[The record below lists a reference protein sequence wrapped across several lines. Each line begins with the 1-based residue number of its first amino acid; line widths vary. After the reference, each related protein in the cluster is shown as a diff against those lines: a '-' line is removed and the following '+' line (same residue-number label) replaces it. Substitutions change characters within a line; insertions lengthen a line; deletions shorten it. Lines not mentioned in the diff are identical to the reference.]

1 MLEDEARHHPEPL
14 ESEVAAGE
22 GELSSGDV
30 AAFIEALLAIL
41 EGGEHEKVGALVEPR
56 LAQPDAVHDAI
67 AKCQFGHGAPRRGVH
82 RRAGGLAASGKTF
95 RVKKM
100 TARPHRHNSPK
111 RTIKRPA
118 GLVSRLLDSHPLPEM
133 RAFKYDVAI
142 SATEFDALAA
152 TELKRR
158 LEHVLAK
165 GVHPGAPIGATPAI
179 AAAARKALEKEA
191 RVVVVLHQRL
201 WGVASNGDAAAIK
214 TRVGTAKRKDLVIV
228 PIDSSPVPSWLKGV
242 VVKAAGSPTSAAVI
256 DAVVAAVTASGGAPK
271 RLTEAAIAARLA
283 DEETRA
289 RARASFLSSQRAFA
303 LINRELDAL
312 SNTVLKLCQAPGT
325 LPDGL
330 SPQVRRTPDRYTVQI
345 GPVGLSFSWIRGRT
359 NSIADGQLLVI
370 EWSGQLGEQT
380 TPESRAAMPA
390 FEHVLQPSATSP
402 EDWQWRRADLDLC
415 SYTTRDLAAQCVAS
429 VVRRLPAPPA

>member
-1 MLEDEARHHPEPL
+1 M
-14 ESEVAAGE
+14 
-22 GELSSGDV
+22 
-30 AAFIEALLAIL
+30 
-41 EGGEHEKVGALVEPR
+41 
-56 LAQPDAVHDAI
+56 
-67 AKCQFGHGAPRRGVH
+67 
-82 RRAGGLAASGKTF
+82 
-95 RVKKM
+95 
-100 TARPHRHNSPK
+100 N
-111 RTIKRPA
+111 
-118 GLVSRLLDSHPLPEM
+118 

-142 SATEFDALAA
+142 SATDFDALAA

-165 GVHPGAPIGATPAI
+165 GVNAGATSSAAPAVVT
-179 AAAARKALEKEA
+179 ASRKALEKEA

-201 WGVASNGDAAAIK
+201 WGVANGESNGNGDVAAIK
-214 TRVGTAKRKDLVIV
+214 SRVGAAKRKDLVIV
-228 PIDSSPVPSWLKGV
+228 PLDSSPVPTWLKGV

-256 DAVVAAVTASGGAPK
+256 DAVVGAVTASGGAPK

-303 LINRELDAL
+303 LINRELDSL

-370 EWSGQLGEQT
+370 EWSGQLGEQAS
-380 TPESRAAMPA
+380 PESRAAMPA
-390 FEHVLQPSATSP
+390 FEHVLQPSATSA

-429 VVRRLPAPPA
+429 VVRRLPAPAPTPAA

>member
-1 MLEDEARHHPEPL
+1 MPD
-14 ESEVAAGE
+14 S
-22 GELSSGDV
+22 
-30 AAFIEALLAIL
+30 
-41 EGGEHEKVGALVEPR
+41 LVDYWIHFR
-56 LAQPDAVHDAI
+56 QPMKH
-67 AKCQFGHGAPRRGVH
+67 
-82 RRAGGLAASGKTF
+82 
-95 RVKKM
+95 
-100 TARPHRHNSPK
+100 
-111 RTIKRPA
+111 
-118 GLVSRLLDSHPLPEM
+118 
-133 RAFKYDVAI
+133 AFKYDVAI

-165 GVHPGAPIGATPAI
+165 GVNAGAPSGA
-179 AAAARKALEKEA
+179 AAPVATAARKALEKDA

-201 WGVASNGDAAAIK
+201 WAVGSPDDDLAAIK
-214 TRVGTAKRKDLVIV
+214 SRVGTTKRKDVVIV
-228 PIDSSPVPSWLKGV
+228 PLDSSPVPTWLKGV

-256 DAVVAAVTASGGAPK
+256 DAVVAAVTAAGGTPR

-370 EWSGQLGEQT
+370 EWSGQLGEQAS
-380 TPESRAAMPA
+380 PASRTAMPA
-390 FEHVLQPSATSP
+390 FEHVLQPHATSP

-429 VVRRLPAPPA
+429 VVRRLPALTA

>member
-1 MLEDEARHHPEPL
+1 M
-14 ESEVAAGE
+14 
-22 GELSSGDV
+22 
-30 AAFIEALLAIL
+30 
-41 EGGEHEKVGALVEPR
+41 
-56 LAQPDAVHDAI
+56 
-67 AKCQFGHGAPRRGVH
+67 
-82 RRAGGLAASGKTF
+82 
-95 RVKKM
+95 
-100 TARPHRHNSPK
+100 
-111 RTIKRPA
+111 
-118 GLVSRLLDSHPLPEM
+118 
-133 RAFKYDVAI
+133 AI
-142 SATEFDALAA
+142 SATDFDALAA

-165 GVHPGAPIGATPAI
+165 GVNSGAPTG
-179 AAAARKALEKEA
+179 AAAAVVAAWHKALEKDA

-201 WGVASNGDAAAIK
+201 WGVANGAGNGNGDVGAIK
-214 TRVGTAKRKDLVIV
+214 SRIGTAKRKDLVIV
-228 PIDSSPVPSWLKGV
+228 PLDSSPVPSWLKGV

-256 DAVVAAVTASGGAPK
+256 DAVVAAVTAAGGAPK

-303 LINRELDAL
+303 LINRELDSL

-370 EWSGQLGEQT
+370 EWSGQLGEQVS
-380 TPESRAAMPA
+380 PDSRTAMPA
-390 FEHVLQPSATSP
+390 FEHVLQPSATSA

-429 VVRRLPAPPA
+429 VVRRLPVPAASHAAGQV

>member
-1 MLEDEARHHPEPL
+1 
-14 ESEVAAGE
+14 
-22 GELSSGDV
+22 
-30 AAFIEALLAIL
+30 
-41 EGGEHEKVGALVEPR
+41 
-56 LAQPDAVHDAI
+56 
-67 AKCQFGHGAPRRGVH
+67 
-82 RRAGGLAASGKTF
+82 
-95 RVKKM
+95 M
-100 TARPHRHNSPK
+100 T
-111 RTIKRPA
+111 
-118 GLVSRLLDSHPLPEM
+118 

-142 SATEFDALAA
+142 SATQFDALAA

-165 GVHPGAPIGATPAI
+165 GVNPGAPSG
-179 AAAARKALEKEA
+179 AAAPVVTAAHKALEKDA
-191 RVVVVLHQRL
+191 RVVVILHQRL
-201 WGVASNGDAAAIK
+201 WGSGAGGANGDIAAIK
-214 TRVGTAKRKDLVIV
+214 ARVGTTKRKDLVIV
-228 PIDSSPVPSWLKGV
+228 PLDSSPVPTWLKGV
-242 VVKAAGSPTSAAVI
+242 IVKAAGSPTSAAVI

-271 RLTEAAIAARLA
+271 RLTEAAVAARLA
-283 DEETRA
+283 DEESRA

-370 EWSGQLGEQT
+370 EWSGQLGEQVS
-380 TPESRAAMPA
+380 PDSRAAMPA

-429 VVRRLPAPPA
+429 VVRRLPAPVA

>member
-1 MLEDEARHHPEPL
+1 
-14 ESEVAAGE
+14 
-22 GELSSGDV
+22 
-30 AAFIEALLAIL
+30 
-41 EGGEHEKVGALVEPR
+41 
-56 LAQPDAVHDAI
+56 
-67 AKCQFGHGAPRRGVH
+67 
-82 RRAGGLAASGKTF
+82 
-95 RVKKM
+95 M
-100 TARPHRHNSPK
+100 T
-111 RTIKRPA
+111 
-118 GLVSRLLDSHPLPEM
+118 

-142 SATEFDALAA
+142 SATQFDALAA

-165 GVHPGAPIGATPAI
+165 GVNSGAPSG
-179 AAAARKALEKEA
+179 AAAAVVAASQKALEKDA

-201 WGVASNGDAAAIK
+201 WGVENDTGDVAAIK

-228 PIDSSPVPSWLKGV
+228 PLDSSPVPTWLKGI
-242 VVKAAGSPTSAAVI
+242 VVKASGSPTSAAVI

-271 RLTEAAIAARLA
+271 RLTEAAVAARLA
-283 DEETRA
+283 DEESRA

-312 SNTVLKLCQAPGT
+312 SNTVLKLCQAPGA

-370 EWSGQLGEQT
+370 EWSGQLGEQAS
-380 TPESRAAMPA
+380 PDSRAAMPA

-429 VVRRLPAPPA
+429 VVRRLPAPAPAA

>member
-1 MLEDEARHHPEPL
+1 
-14 ESEVAAGE
+14 
-22 GELSSGDV
+22 
-30 AAFIEALLAIL
+30 
-41 EGGEHEKVGALVEPR
+41 
-56 LAQPDAVHDAI
+56 
-67 AKCQFGHGAPRRGVH
+67 
-82 RRAGGLAASGKTF
+82 
-95 RVKKM
+95 M
-100 TARPHRHNSPK
+100 T
-111 RTIKRPA
+111 
-118 GLVSRLLDSHPLPEM
+118 

-142 SATEFDALAA
+142 SATQFDALAA

-165 GVHPGAPIGATPAI
+165 GVNSGAPSG
-179 AAAARKALEKEA
+179 AAAPAVTAAHKALEKDA

-201 WGVASNGDAAAIK
+201 WGSAAGTANGDVAAIK
-214 TRVGTAKRKDLVIV
+214 ARVGTTKRKDLVIV
-228 PIDSSPVPSWLKGV
+228 PLDSSPVPTWLKGV

-271 RLTEAAIAARLA
+271 RLTEAAVAARLA
-283 DEETRA
+283 DEESRA

-312 SNTVLKLCQAPGT
+312 SSTVLKLCQTPGT

-370 EWSGQLGEQT
+370 EWAGQLGEQAS
-380 TPESRAAMPA
+380 PDSRAAMPA

-429 VVRRLPAPPA
+429 VVRRLPTPVA

>member
-1 MLEDEARHHPEPL
+1 M
-14 ESEVAAGE
+14 
-22 GELSSGDV
+22 
-30 AAFIEALLAIL
+30 
-41 EGGEHEKVGALVEPR
+41 K
-56 LAQPDAVHDAI
+56 
-67 AKCQFGHGAPRRGVH
+67 
-82 RRAGGLAASGKTF
+82 
-95 RVKKM
+95 
-100 TARPHRHNSPK
+100 
-111 RTIKRPA
+111 
-118 GLVSRLLDSHPLPEM
+118 

-142 SATEFDALAA
+142 SATDFDALAA

-165 GVHPGAPIGATPAI
+165 GVNAGAPSSAAPAVVT
-179 AAAARKALEKEA
+179 ASQKALEKDA
-191 RVVVVLHQRL
+191 RVAVVLYQRL
-201 WGVASNGDAAAIK
+201 WGAGVGNGQANGDVAAI
-214 TRVGTAKRKDLVIV
+214 RSRIGGGGGAAKRKDLVIV
-228 PIDSSPVPSWLKGV
+228 PLDSSPLPTWLKGV

-303 LINRELDAL
+303 LINRELDSL

-370 EWSGQLGEQT
+370 EWSGQLGEQAS
-380 TPESRAAMPA
+380 PESRAAMPA
-390 FEHVLQPSATSP
+390 FEHVLQPSATSA

-429 VVRRLPAPPA
+429 VVRRLPAPAPTPAA